1 MPVDADPAALKVR
14 LAIARGGTTRRD
26 AFSLDV
32 AFEAGA
38 GFTILTGPSGSG
50 KSTLLGAIAGLVHP
64 TIGRITL
71 GAETW
76 FDDTRRIDVAPQR
89 RRVAI
94 VFQSLALFPH
104 MTGAENVAY
113 GMARALDR
121 RTRRAR
127 GAALLERLHVAHVAE
142 RKPPTFSGG
151 EAQRVAIARALAMDP
166 RVVLLDEPFSALDP
180 ALRRDLESDVREI
193 LKQLRI
199 PVILVTHQ
207 PEQTRAE
214 GDRLMTLERGRI
226 VATSVQ

>member
-1 MPVDADPAALKVR
+1 MPDDADRAALKVR
-14 LAIARGGTTRRD
+14 VAIAHGTATRRD

-38 GFTILTGPSGSG
+38 GFTILAGPSGSG
-50 KSTLLGAIAGLVHP
+50 KSTLLGAIAGLIHP
-64 TIGRITL
+64 TSGRITL

-76 FDDTRRIDVAPQR
+76 FDDARRIDMAPQR

-121 RTRRAR
+121 RARRAR
-127 GAALLERLHVAHVAE
+127 GAALLERLRVAHVAE

-151 EAQRVAIARALAMDP
+151 EAQRVAIARALATEP
-166 RVVLLDEPFSALDP
+166 RVVLLDEPFSALDA
-180 ALRRDLESDVREI
+180 ALRRDLAADVREI
-193 LKQLRI
+193 LRPLRI

-207 PEQTRAE
+207 PEQARAE

-226 VATSVQ
+226 VST